1 MLSSFEQK
9 DGQLWQTEISN
20 KTDSANVILKTNRW
34 LLNVTFQISFKNP
47 HNCSWLVQRSSDLDQ
62 SLNWHFVELEYV
74 PTLLGDSFS
83 PFIILPNFLV
93 SFIQSNPNLTILTF
107 IYPSINIQCFLLY
120 KILDVKLFQ
129 GWFA

>member
-20 KTDSANVILKTNRW
+20 KTDSSNVILKTNRW
-34 LLNVTFQISFKNP
+34 LLNVTFQISLKNP
-47 HNCSWLVQRSSDLDQ
+47 HNCSWLVQRSSDS
-62 SLNWHFVELEYV
+62 SLTWHFVELKYV